1 MAEDQYDRQLH
12 FDKTNEEC
20 SHELLCF
27 KDCRSLREVGDFL
40 RGQSMT
46 ISEFKILVGSTHINS
61 FLQDDVAMQGNKISL
76 SGLLQ
81 FIDCPVLLQEHSAKQ
96 LVQIEEYGQL
106 HEPGKVRS
114 MAELFNRQYKE
125 LFGQEEEGEHVTGLF

>member
-1 MAEDQYDRQLH
+1 
-12 FDKTNEEC
+12 
-20 SHELLCF
+20 
-27 KDCRSLREVGDFL
+27 
-40 RGQSMT
+40 MT